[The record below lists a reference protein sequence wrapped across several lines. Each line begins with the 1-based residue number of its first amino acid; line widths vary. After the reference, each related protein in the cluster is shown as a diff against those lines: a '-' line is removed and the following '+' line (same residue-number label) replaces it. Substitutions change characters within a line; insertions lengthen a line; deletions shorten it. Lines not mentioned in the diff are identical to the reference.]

1 MHLGDL
7 SMHKPYQIY
16 QIAWIINLKVSK
28 AENKGS

>member
-1 MHLGDL
+1 MHLGVL